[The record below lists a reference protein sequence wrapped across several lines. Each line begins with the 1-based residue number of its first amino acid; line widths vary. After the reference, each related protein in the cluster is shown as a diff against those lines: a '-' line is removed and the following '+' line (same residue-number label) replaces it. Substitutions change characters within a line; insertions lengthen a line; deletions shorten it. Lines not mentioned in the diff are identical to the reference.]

1 MSIFQGGK
9 LISQDIFSRG
19 SIWNFERG
27 YVHRSVSPV
36 FSGKHCARLAET
48 MTAYQGGLEEVDAQI
63 QIEVVTL
70 QGWVFHS
77 LS

>member
-1 MSIFQGGK
+1 
-9 LISQDIFSRG
+9 
-19 SIWNFERG
+19 
-27 YVHRSVSPV
+27 
-36 FSGKHCARLAET
+36 
-48 MTAYQGGLEEVDAQI
+48 MTAYQGGLEEADALI

>member
-1 MSIFQGGK
+1 M
-9 LISQDIFSRG
+9 
-19 SIWNFERG
+19 WNFERG

-36 FSGKHCARLAET
+36 FSGKHGARLAET
-48 MTAYQGGLEEVDAQI
+48 MTAYQGRLEEAGPLI

>member
-1 MSIFQGGK
+1 MYIGQFRP
-9 LISQDIFSRG
+9 F
-19 SIWNFERG
+19 
-27 YVHRSVSPV
+27 

-48 MTAYQGGLEEVDAQI
+48 MTAYQGGLEEADALI